1 MKRVLIST
9 LFICLLASAAGFA
22 TQTRT
27 LTMGDANMIVHD
39 DNNIWMFPSTLYDY
53 PELAIGEFGNY
64 YYYEGYYGE
73 FTNLG
78 LHYKFGEKKPFVLGM
93 YFSVE
98 QPRSDFPYF
107 LTSFEEGVVSNNR
120 MDLFYARMLGENK
133 FGFHFGYLHGSYTAD
148 VDSLYTWNGQPDMTE
163 EKTNGYAFDFGY
175 TMNQGKVDLAAGIA
189 LLSWTDRGY
198 NGHDVTEPDGNMM
211 FYFQGRYFHE
221 VDQKMTIV
229 PHGKF
234 MYGKVANKE
243 YDDWDQTTD
252 FDIVTDLNEY
262 KMMVLDGGLGLNY
275 TPAAGILAIA
285 DFGIA
290 FEQDKEKL
298 GDIISSDPL
307 EYETREYKTT
317 WFTLPYFKIGLD
329 AVVFNWMD
337 LRMGAT
343 SYWENE
349 KETNDYPADYYST
362 GDPAFTNEYKWSY
375 VSNSTY
381 LGAGFH
387 WGNLLIDAQINPE
400 IIINGFNFISGES
413 QQMNYQVSFKYNM
426 F

>member
-9 LFICLLASAAGFA
+9 LFICLLASVAGYA

-53 PELAIGEFGNY
+53 PELAIGEFGHY
-64 YYYEGYYGE
+64 SFLDGDGGS

-78 LHYKFGEKKPFVLGM
+78 LHYKFGEKKPFVLGL
-93 YFSVE
+93 YFSTD
-98 QPRSDFPYF
+98 QPNPDFPYF
-107 LTSFEEGVVSNNR
+107 LTSFMNNVVFNNR

-148 VDSLYTWNGQPDMTE
+148 IDSLDFFGPDMTE
-163 EKTNGYAFDFGY
+163 QKTNGYQFDLGL

-189 LLSWTDRGY
+189 LLSWTDIY
-198 NGHDVTEPDGNMM
+198 ENGHDITEPDGNMM

-221 VDQKMTIV
+221 IDQKMTIV

-234 MYGKVANKE
+234 TYGKIANKY
-243 YDDWDQTTD
+243 YDDYDQD
-252 FDIVTDLNEY
+252 VDYDVVTDKYEE
-262 KMMVLDGGLGLNY
+262 KTMILDAGIGLNY
-275 TPAAGILAIA
+275 TPATGILAVG
-285 DFGIA
+285 DFGVA
-290 FEQDKEKL
+290 LESEKDKDQALQADDTWESYEEK
-298 GDIISSDPL
+298 
-307 EYETREYKTT
+307 YT

-343 SYWENE
+343 SYWNNE
-349 KETNDYPADYYST
+349 KYTEDVPGTPAYS
-362 GDPAFTNEYKWSY
+362 NEYKWSY
-375 VSNSTY
+375 VYNATY

-387 WGNLLIDAQINPE
+387 WGNFLIDAQINPE
-400 IIINGFNFISGES
+400 IILNGFNFISGET